1 MHCGLFLAVML
12 LTVSLSVSVREQTD
26 EQLHRETS
34 SSFKKSVSIL
44 YLGRAVTRSQ
54 QPPPQPPPQPRRRSV
69 CISETQREDDTPPV
83 AGTQQTWQP

>member
-54 QPPPQPPPQPRRRSV
+54 QPPPPPRRR
-69 CISETQREDDTPPV
+69 CIVYVSETQREDDTPPV

>member
-44 YLGRAVTRSQ
+44 YLGRAVPRSQ
-54 QPPPQPPPQPRRRSV
+54 QPPPLPRHHCSV
-69 CISETQREDDTPPV
+69 CVSETQREDDTPPV